1 MYAPNLDLNNSFKRE
16 DNAGEAEREEERET
30 YVPRPQ
36 EVEERASLDSTAV
49 YVDPNTSTRL

>member
-1 MYAPNLDLNNSFKRE
+1 MCTPHLDLNNSFKRE
-16 DNAGEAEREEERET
+16 DNSEEAEREEERET